1 MAKPK
6 NHCFRWPK
14 APASHDH
21 VKRSNNNYKN
31 NKHYGLPGKPWWPVE
46 PSSYLLKNTYL
57 SSEVLVL
64 LDDPRNLAFIA
75 KKFTIV

>member
-31 NKHYGLPGKPWWPVE
+31 NTHYGLPGKPWW
-46 PSSYLLKNTYL
+46 
-57 SSEVLVL
+57 
-64 LDDPRNLAFIA
+64 NLRV
-75 KKFTIV
+75 TC

>member
-21 VKRSNNNYKN
+21 VKRSNNNCKN
-31 NKHYGLPGKPWWPVE
+31 NKPYGLPGKPSGTFE
-46 PSSYLLKNTYL
+46 LLAEKRL
-57 SSEVLVL
+57 PL
-64 LDDPRNLAFIA
+64 L
-75 KKFTIV
+75 